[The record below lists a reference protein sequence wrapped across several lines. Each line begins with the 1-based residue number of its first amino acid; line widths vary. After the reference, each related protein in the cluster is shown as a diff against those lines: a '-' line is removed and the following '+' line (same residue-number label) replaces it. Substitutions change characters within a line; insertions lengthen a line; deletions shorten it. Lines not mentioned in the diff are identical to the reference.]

1 VNLTLSPESKR
12 GSIDAP
18 AVSPQLELILDN
30 WTFCDEESSSR
41 ECNLLG
47 FGSDFSVGTIAG
59 VKHGRLVARFPAS
72 LSRRDYKI
80 KQRHGKLRGDRG

>member
-1 VNLTLSPESKR
+1 MNLTLSPESKR

-18 AVSPQLELILDN
+18 AVSPKRQLTLDN
-30 WTFCDEESSSR
+30 WTFCGEDSSR

-47 FGSDFSVGTIAG
+47 TGREFSAGTIVG
-59 VKHGRLVARFPAS
+59 VKHGWLVARFPAS

-80 KQRHGKLRGDRG
+80 EQRHEELRGDRG